1 MLQIESISDGAT
13 VHFKKKKRVMVKQEA
28 HCTAERHDD
37 TLAVVKQEDDALAA
51 VVKLESLGAVR
62 HDNILAEVIKQEK
75 DGLYAAGML
84 NALHRC
90 SSSVPHE
97 T

>member
-1 MLQIESISDGAT
+1 M
-13 VHFKKKKRVMVKQEA
+13 HFKKKKRVVVKQEER
-28 HCTAERHDD
+28 CTAERHDD
-37 TLAVVKQEDDALAA
+37 DTLAEVKQEVDDVLAA

-62 HDNILAEVIKQEK
+62 HDNILAAVIKQEK
-75 DGLYAAGML
+75 DGLYTAGML